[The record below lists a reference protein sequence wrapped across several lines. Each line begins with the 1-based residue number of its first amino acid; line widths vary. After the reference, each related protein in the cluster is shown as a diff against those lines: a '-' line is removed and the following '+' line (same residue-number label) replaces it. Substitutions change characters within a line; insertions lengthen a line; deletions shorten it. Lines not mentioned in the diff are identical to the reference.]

1 MTATAPGSTL
11 DQLTDDYWAA
21 WLARHP
27 VQATALGERG
37 HDARLDDLSPQ
48 AIEAWRSQLNAFEQR
63 LEAADAPGDGDE
75 ITKSAL
81 REAMLTDRAFLD
93 ADLRSFNID
102 PMDGPQVDLLNIPSF
117 HPVRSDAEAAALLE
131 RWRAMPAYLDQAIA
145 DLRRGLADGRTGV
158 AMLCDRVLEQ
168 LDEVQDRATD
178 DWPLASPAVEW
189 PSIREELHAVID
201 EHIRPAFDRYRTV
214 IADEI
219 APRARPD
226 GPIVRSRPRGELG
239 GDHRAVAVEGRPDVL
254 VDDGVQLLTDGRPL
268 DSGAGEG
275 PVVGGAILHLVQLL
289 EHPVAQHRNAGSPVR
304 QAATQVGD
312 GLVEVCG
319 HRAPAFEQ
327 RRRLRVRPNRG
338 ERGNVEQVDLWP
350 IHRVDVERAQIGVQ
364 ERAIG
369 EHRFTQ
375 RRFRDLV
382 AVARCVCCLEALF
395 EGVQLAP
402 PRLDG
407 LRRQVIQSSVVASFS
422 EGRGL
427 HRMPGKPGG
436 PVVVSELVEGRTG
449 GCLLYTS

>member
-214 IADEI
+214 IAD
-219 APRARPD
+219 
-226 GPIVRSRPRGELG
+226 
-239 GDHRAVAVEGRPDVL
+239 
-254 VDDGVQLLTDGRPL
+254 DGVQLLTDGRPL

-312 GLVEVCG
+312 GL
-319 HRAPAFEQ
+319 A
-327 RRRLRVRPNRG
+327 
-338 ERGNVEQVDLWP
+338 
-350 IHRVDVERAQIGVQ
+350 
-364 ERAIG
+364 
-369 EHRFTQ
+369 
-375 RRFRDLV
+375 
-382 AVARCVCCLEALF
+382 
-395 EGVQLAP
+395 
-402 PRLDG
+402 DG
-407 LRRQVIQSSVVASFS
+407 
-422 EGRGL
+422 
-427 HRMPGKPGG
+427 
-436 PVVVSELVEGRTG
+436 
-449 GCLLYTS
+449 